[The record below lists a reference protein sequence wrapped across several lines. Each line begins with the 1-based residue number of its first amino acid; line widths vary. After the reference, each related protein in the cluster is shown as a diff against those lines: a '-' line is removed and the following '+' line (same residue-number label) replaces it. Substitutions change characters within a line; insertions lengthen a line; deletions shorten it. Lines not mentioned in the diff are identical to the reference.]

1 MNWVEVV
8 KTTMF
13 ANWLI
18 GCSESYVC
26 HICQGV
32 RLAVTGMRK
41 SYLKV
46 VAAGCIILF
55 SHFRETNKG
64 IANEEM
70 CYVLG

>member
-1 MNWVEVV
+1 
-8 KTTMF
+8 MF
-13 ANWLI
+13 VNWLI
-18 GCSESYVC
+18 GCSESYV
-26 HICQGV
+26 CQGV

-46 VAAGCIILF
+46 VTAGGIILF

-64 IANEEM
+64 IVNEEM